1 MENLEEIMSYRSRNN
16 TQAKARQRLKKKKSA
31 WPGQAAVV
39 RLIVVALMALL
50 SYMMPAHSNVC

>member
-1 MENLEEIMSYRSRNN
+1 MSYRSRNN